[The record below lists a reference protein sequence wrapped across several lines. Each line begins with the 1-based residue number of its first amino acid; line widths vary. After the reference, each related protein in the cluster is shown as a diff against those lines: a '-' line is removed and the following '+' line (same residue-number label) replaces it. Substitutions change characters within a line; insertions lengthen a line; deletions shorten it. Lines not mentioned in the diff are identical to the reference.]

1 MYASTRLIILHIPR
15 ERLIYVHGLNTGER
29 KRRELHLGLS
39 AGQGQLEWATTGR
52 VVAAPAETD
61 RPTFRQINC
70 AQKTMFTYDR
80 PAPN

>member
-52 VVAAPAETD
+52 VVGRAD
-61 RPTFRQINC
+61 WNRQADVSPDKLRTENNVYIW
-70 AQKTMFTYDR
+70 
-80 PAPN
+80 